1 MTASN
6 ITLTIAGSTYPIKE
20 KSWSLP
26 DKIEE
31 RSKCSFIVQD
41 DNAAYS
47 FKKGQ
52 LVTLTDTLQGLLFS
66 GSIHTIRRTKQTGA
80 GMTTPVLH
88 SIECDDKTAIL
99 DAKTSNKQYISQ
111 HAGAI
116 VVDQIKD
123 LGPLGILANYA
134 IDVDDT
140 QADFAAGTLSG
151 TVAAN
156 SVDNGNLEL
165 SHAGAKTIITEN
177 TTSIFSSGTLDRV
190 TSASNTLAPTSTPAI
205 KIVGT
210 QSLVSDSNAY
220 TYIKIFSSGSI
231 SIIASRYLAYDIW
244 IDASSPDMRAG
255 VDIIFTDGSTLR
267 GLTQTYPFH
276 DLQNLL
282 PHPSQNLDGFANDKW
297 YHRKFLLDNFN
308 GKTISHVDVAI
319 EGDKA
324 GTYAIYIKNILE
336 VDVNNGVINT
346 FFNGTLNVNPPK
358 QMQNSGYS
366 NIACTVVDTYD
377 CSTANRVSP
386 SYNIDQTKIAKDSFV
401 SWAGIIPENTN
412 IKLEYSLNGGN
423 SYIECVNNAPL
434 PSLIAG
440 LSLASKTITFR
451 QSFQQLIGASPES
464 KPILTNFICTLNPSY
479 SASKSDVTISATT
492 SAEWNASGTSFT
504 NTQAPS
510 IFLLLPG
517 GVREW
522 SKANTDNMTIYG
534 GGSSGPSTT
543 TVNQHCN
550 YKKFWIQ
557 LGNNLEGRSRLD
569 WLGQGDN
576 ALLECDI
583 YTDVS
588 YGKVGVVYRTTGW
601 SNWDSNY
608 AYAVEVTPST
618 VALQKGSNSSQ
629 SSTGSR
635 TQLASVS
642 ISIGSNS
649 WHQLKVIFNGSNH
662 QVWLDDIKYIDVN
675 DGTYTGSGYVGLRTS
690 NSSTTEGYQG
700 QFNNFGLTVP
710 GLTGSWLSASTSL
723 ASASTYGGSVVTWID
738 GSVGKQSTLVLVEST
753 INGGSSWQAV
763 TNGGSVPNLTAG
775 QSLSGINLRF
785 RITLTTASAAS
796 LPQIQYFVCRVLGGF
811 SSSGTRISKA
821 LPLQGVGTCGST
833 LVFWNAITPTNTTVV
848 VATSLDGSS
857 YTNVA
862 NGGSISGLNQ
872 QPAPTIDS
880 FNLLTS
886 SNYVNTFRSGGSL
899 ASWVWDTASSR
910 LTVTGGSHG
919 LLIYNGIASSANVSV
934 YADLDR
940 SDSGGIVLHYANSGS
955 SMYYCVI
962 GDNLASSNPNTV
974 YIYKYDSGGP
984 YTYGNTSISF
994 IRGTYHRFIFQYSND
1009 RLIVS
1014 MDGVELI
1021 NALDS
1026 STPITSGQS
1035 GIYNNTGVSRFYNL
1049 RIQPSGDSLTNK
1061 KVYTRITL
1069 TSTDPAA
1076 TPQVSDFT
1084 TLVTNPNIG
1093 AGSLIPTADYRNTYR
1108 SDNISDLAKQSNYYW
1123 NIKPDG
1129 SFIFTD
1135 RKTVPAPWLLTGND
1149 ALVSGLEVEDSSD
1162 LYRNRQTITG
1172 VLDIIALNEAK
1183 LGDGTATSWTLK
1195 YNVVSMDSM
1204 VLNGQPVTFGV
1215 KGIDTGK
1222 DFYYEVGSNSIAAD
1236 TEGTLLIATDELY
1249 VSYVGQFET
1258 TATRDN
1264 TGQFSG
1270 TISQRDYIAQSGL
1283 TVPSLTLL
1291 NQASA
1296 SQNASGS
1303 TDDIDVSLCRRIALD
1318 INITAQSG
1326 TSPTVQFFLERKTAT
1341 GLYSILYQSSVISS
1355 GSTQIST
1362 SIGPGCVTKESL
1374 GLTVRLRWTI
1384 GGSASPTKTFSAS
1397 IIGHI
1402 DASLAGIGV
1411 IEAVEDVSGQNIN
1424 VAGANALADSRL
1436 QQYGVIGRILH
1447 FETQRTGLAAGQYL
1461 NCFLPEL
1468 GLNDVALL
1476 ITGVTRTQA
1485 LVVDNGSPSQL
1496 YNHSVEA
1503 IEASILPSWQK
1514 AMSDA
1519 GVS

>member
-52 LVTLTDTLQGLLFS
+52 LVTITDTLQGLLFS
-66 GSIHTIRRTKQTGA
+66 GSVHTIKRTKQTGT

-88 SIECDDKTAIL
+88 VIECDDKYGIL
-99 DAKTSNKQYISQ
+99 DAKTSNKQYTSQ
-111 HAGAI
+111 YAGAI

-156 SVDNGNLEL
+156 TVEDGNLEL
-165 SHAGAKTIITEN
+165 ALAGAKTVITEN
-177 TTSIFSSGTLDRV
+177 TTSIFSSGTLNGV
-190 TSASNTLAPTSTPAI
+190 TSSSNTLAPTSTPAI
-205 KIVGT
+205 KVVGT
-210 QSLVSDSNAY
+210 QSLVADDNAY

-231 SIIASRYLAYDIW
+231 SIIAGRYLSYDIW
-244 IDASSPDMRAG
+244 IDAASPEIRAG
-255 VDIIFTDGSTLR
+255 VDIIFTDGATLR
-267 GLTQTYPFH
+267 DLAQTYLYYDNH
-276 DLQNLL
+276 NLR
-282 PHPSQNLDGFANDKW
+282 PHPSQNLSGFADGKW

-308 GKTISHVDVAI
+308 GKTISHVDIAI
-319 EGDKA
+319 EGDK
-324 GTYAIYIKNILE
+324 GGKYTVYVKNILE
-336 VDVNNGVINT
+336 VNSSDGVINT

-366 NIACTVVDTYD
+366 RISCTVVNTYD
-377 CSTANRVSP
+377 CTTANRVSP
-386 SYNIDQTKIAKDSFV
+386 SYNIDQAKLAKDSFI
-401 SWAGIIPENTN
+401 SWKSTVPDNTN
-412 IKLEYSLNGGN
+412 VKIEYSLNSGN
-423 SYIECVNNAPL
+423 SYIECTNNTSL
-434 PSLIAG
+434 PSLLAG

-451 QSFQQLIGASPES
+451 QSFLQLDGSSPED
-464 KPILTNFICTLNPSY
+464 KPYLSSMVCTLNPSY
-479 SASKSDVTISATT
+479 TATKSDVTLSATT
-492 SAEWNASGTSFT
+492 SGEWGAGSFS
-504 NTQAPS
+504 NTTAPS
-510 IFLLLPG
+510 TIVKLLG
-517 GVREW
+517 GIRDW
-522 SKANTDNMTIYG
+522 GTADISNMTIYG
-534 GGSSGPSTT
+534 GGASGPSST

-550 YKKFWIQ
+550 YKNFWIG
-557 LGNNLEGRSRLD
+557 LGVGLEGRSRLD
-569 WLGQGDN
+569 WLGQWQN
-576 ALLECDI
+576 AIIECDI
-583 YTDVS
+583 YSDVS

-601 SNWDSNY
+601 SNYDSNY
-608 AYAVEVTPST
+608 AYAVEVTTGNVS
-618 VALQKGSNSSQ
+618 LQRASNSSQ
-629 SSTGSR
+629 SSTGTR
-635 TQLASVS
+635 TEVASVVVT
-642 ISIGSNS
+642 INANS

-662 QVWLDDIKYIDVN
+662 QVWVDDIKYIDVT
-675 DGTYTGSGYVGLRTS
+675 DSTYSATGYVGLRTS
-690 NSSTTEGYQG
+690 NSSGSVGYQG
-700 QFNNFGLTVP
+700 QFNNFGLTVT
-710 GLTGSWLSASTSL
+710 GLSGTWTSASTSL
-723 ASASTYGGSVVTWID
+723 SAASTYLNSVVTWQDVSIGD
-738 GSVGKQSTLVLVEST
+738 QATVILVEST
-753 INGGSSWQAV
+753 INGGSSWQTV
-763 TNGGSVPNLTAG
+763 TNGSAIANLTAG
-775 QSLSGINLRF
+775 QSLSGVSVQF

-796 LPQIQYFVCRVLGGF
+796 APQVQYFVCRVLGGF

-821 LPLQGVGTCGST
+821 LPLSGVGTCGST
-833 LVFWNAITPTNTTVV
+833 IVFWNAITPTNTTVV

-857 YTNVA
+857 YTNVS

-899 ASWVWDTASSR
+899 ASWVWDTLNSR

-919 LLIYNGIASSANVSV
+919 LLIYNGIASSTNVSV

-940 SDSGGIVLHYANSGS
+940 SDSGGLVLHYANSGS
-955 SMYYCVI
+955 SLYYCVI

-974 YIYKYDSGGP
+974 YIYKYDFGGP

-994 IRGTYHRFIFQYSND
+994 TRGTYHRFVFQYAND

-1021 NALDS
+1021 NVLDS

-1035 GIYNNTGVSRFYNL
+1035 GIYNNTGISQFYNL
-1049 RIQPSGDSLTNK
+1049 RIQPSGDSMTNK

-1069 TSTDPAA
+1069 TSTDPTA

-1108 SDNISDLAKQSNYYW
+1108 SDNIGDVAKQSNYYW

-1149 ALVSGLEVEDSSD
+1149 ALVSGLEVEDSAD
-1162 LYRNRQTITG
+1162 LYRNRQIITG
-1172 VLDIIALNEAK
+1172 VLDTIALNETK

-1195 YNVVSMDSM
+1195 YNVVSMDAM
-1204 VLNGQPVTFGV
+1204 TLNGQSVAFGV

-1222 DFYYEVGSNSIAAD
+1222 DFYYEVGSNSIASD

-1264 TGQFSG
+1264 TGQFPG
-1270 TISQRDYIAQSGL
+1270 AISQRDYIVQSGL
-1283 TVPSLTLL
+1283 TVPSLALL
-1291 NQASA
+1291 SQASA

-1303 TDDIDVSLCRRIALD
+1303 TDDMDVSLCRRIALD
-1318 INITAQSG
+1318 INVTAHSG
-1326 TSPTVQFFLERKTAT
+1326 TSPTVQFFLERKGAD
-1341 GLYSILYQSSVISS
+1341 GLYTVLYQSSVISA
-1355 GSTQIST
+1355 STGQVNR
-1362 SIGPGCVTKESL
+1362 SIGPGCATKESL
-1374 GLTVRLRWTI
+1374 GLTVRLRWVI
-1384 GGSASPTKTFSAS
+1384 GGSGSPTKTFSAS

-1402 DASLAGIGV
+1402 DAGLAGIGV
-1411 IEAVEDVSGQNIN
+1411 VEAVEDVSGQNIN

-1436 QQYGVIGRILH
+1436 QQYGVIGRILR

-1461 NCFLPEL
+1461 NCFLPEI
-1468 GLNDVALL
+1468 GLNDAALL
-1476 ITGVTRTQA
+1476 ITGVTRTQS
-1485 LVVDNGSPSQL
+1485 LVVDSGSPSLL
-1496 YNHSVEA
+1496 YNHS
-1503 IEASILPSWQK
+1503 IEATEASVLPSWQK

>member
-26 DKIEE
+26 DKIGE
-31 RSKCSFIVQD
+31 RSKCSFVVQD

-52 LVTLTDTLQGLLFS
+52 LVTLTDTMQGLLFS
-66 GSIHTIRRTKQTGA
+66 GSIHTIRRTKQTGT

-88 SIECDDKTAIL
+88 SIECDDKYAVF
-99 DAKTSNKQYISQ
+99 DAKTSNKQYVNQ
-111 HAGAI
+111 YAGAI
-116 VVDQIKD
+116 IVDQIKD
-123 LGPLGILANYA
+123 LSVVGILANYA
-134 IDVDDT
+134 IDINDT
-140 QADFAAGTLSG
+140 QSDFATGTLSG
-151 TVAAN
+151 TVATSN
-156 SVDNGNLEL
+156 VEDGNLEL
-165 SHAGAKTIITEN
+165 SPAGSKTVITEN
-177 TTSIFSSGTLDRV
+177 TTSIFSSGTLNGV
-190 TSASNTLAPTSTPAI
+190 VSSSNSLTPTSTPAI

-210 QSLVSDSNAY
+210 QSLVADSNAY

-231 SIIASRYLAYDIW
+231 SIISARYLAYDIW

-267 GLTQTYPFH
+267 DAVQTYPFH

-282 PHPSQNLDGFANDKW
+282 PHPSQNLDGFADDRW

-324 GTYAIYIKNILE
+324 GTYTIYIKNILE

-366 NIACTVVDTYD
+366 NITCTVVDTYD

-386 SYNIDQTKIAKDSFV
+386 SYNIDQTKIAKDSFI
-401 SWAGIIPENTN
+401 SWAEIIPKNTN
-412 IKLEYSLNGGN
+412 IKLEYSLDGGN
-423 SYIECVNNAPL
+423 SYIECVNNASL

-451 QSFQQLIGASPES
+451 QSFQQLIGASPEA
-464 KPILTNFICTLNPSY
+464 KPVLTNFICTLNSSY
-479 SASKSDVTISATT
+479 SALKSDVIISAAT

-504 NTQAPS
+504 DVTAPS
-510 IFLLLPG
+510 TLLLLDG

-583 YTDVS
+583 YIDVS

-601 SNWDSNY
+601 TNWDSNY

-710 GLTGSWLSASTSL
+710 ALTGSWLSASTSL
-723 ASASTYGGSVVTWID
+723 ASAGTYGGSVVTWID
-738 GSVGKQSTLVLVEST
+738 GSVGKQSTVVLVEST
-753 INGGSSWQAV
+753 INGGSSWQIV

-811 SSSGTRISKA
+811 SSSGTRISKS
-821 LPLQGVGTCGST
+821 LPLSGVGECGST
-833 LVFWNAITPTNTTVV
+833 LVYWNAIMPTKTTVV

-857 YTNVA
+857 YANVS

-872 QPAPTIDS
+872 HPSPTIDS
-880 FNLLTS
+880 FNLLS
-886 SNYVNTFRSGGSL
+886 VGNYTNTFGIGGIV
-899 ASWVWDTASSR
+899 ASWTWDTINSR
-910 LTVTGGSHG
+910 LTVTGGSFA
-919 LLIYNGIASSANVSV
+919 LLLYGAINTSNIDIIA
-934 YADLDR
+934 DMDQT
-940 SDSGGIVLHYANSGS
+940 DTGGIVWRYVDASNYYQIIVSDASASDDSNVITLIKRLGGVRSPLAIGS
-955 SMYYCVI
+955 I
-962 GDNLASSNPNTV
+962 AFT
-974 YIYKYDSGGP
+974 
-984 YTYGNTSISF
+984 
-994 IRGTYHRFIFQYSND
+994 RGTKHRI
-1009 RLIVS
+1009 RIIMMIGLIKVYFDGILVS
-1014 MDGVELI
+1014 TYIDPAPLAGGRSGLSH
-1021 NALDS
+1021 DKG
-1026 STPITSGQS
+1026 TSH
-1035 GIYNNTGVSRFYNL
+1035 FYNL
-1049 RIQPSGDSLTNK
+1049 RIQPLGDDLTNK
-1061 KVYTRITL
+1061 KVCTRITL
-1069 TSTDPAA
+1069 TSTDPSV
-1076 TPQVSDFT
+1076 TPQISDFT
-1084 TLVTNPNIG
+1084 TLVTNPDIG
-1093 AGSLIPTADYRNTYR
+1093 LGSLIPTADYRNTYR
-1108 SDNISDLAKQSNYYW
+1108 SDNLNDLTKRSDYIQNV
-1123 NIKPDG
+1123 KPDG

-1135 RKTVPAPWLLTGND
+1135 HKTVPAPWLLTGND
-1149 ALVSGLEVEDSSD
+1149 ALVSGLEVEDSAD
-1162 LYRNRQTITG
+1162 LYRNRQIITG
-1172 VLDIIALNEAK
+1172 VLDTVALNETK
-1183 LGDGTATSWTLK
+1183 IGDGTATSWTLK

-1204 VLNGQPVTFGV
+1204 TLNGQTVTFG
-1215 KGIDTGK
+1215 KKSIDTGK
-1222 DFYYEVGSNSIAAD
+1222 DFYYEVGSNSIASD
-1236 TEGTLLIATDELY
+1236 TEGTLLIVTDELY

-1264 TGQFSG
+1264 TGQFPG
-1270 TISQRDYIAQSGL
+1270 TISQREYIVQSGL

-1303 TDDIDVSLCRRIALD
+1303 TDDMDVSLCRRIALD

-1326 TSPTVQFFLERKTAT
+1326 TSPTVQFFLERKDAI
-1341 GLYSILYQSSVISS
+1341 GLYSILYQSAVMSS
-1355 GSTQIST
+1355 ASAQISI
-1362 SIGPGCVTKESL
+1362 SIGPGCTTKESL
-1374 GLTVRLRWTI
+1374 GFAVRLRWTI
-1384 GGSASPTKTFSAS
+1384 GGSGSPTKTFSVS
-1397 IIGHI
+1397 IIGPV
-1402 DASLAGIGV
+1402 DAGLAGIGV

-1468 GLNDVALL
+1468 GLNDAALL
-1476 ITGVTRTQA
+1476 ITGVTRTQS
-1485 LVVDNGSPSQL
+1485 LVVDSGSPSQL

-1503 IEASILPSWQK
+1503 TEASTLPSWQK

>member
-1 MTASN
+1 MTATSLTVN
-6 ITLTIAGSTYPIKE
+6 IANTNYDVLDG
-20 KSWSLP
+20 SWSLP
-26 DKIEE
+26 DRIEE
-31 RSKCSFIVQD
+31 RSKCAFTIFD
-41 DNAAYS
+41 ANGTYS
-47 FKKGQ
+47 FKKSQ
-52 LVTLTDTLQGLLFS
+52 IVVVTDTLQGLIFS
-66 GSIHTIRRTKQTGA
+66 GYIQSVKRSRNEDGVGSVILHYIDCTDRTAT
-80 GMTTPVLH
+80 
-88 SIECDDKTAIL
+88 L
-99 DAKTSNKQYISQ
+99 DAKTSNKQYTSQ
-111 HAGAI
+111 YAGAI

-156 SVDNGNLEL
+156 NVEDGNLEL
-165 SHAGAKTIITEN
+165 ALAGAKTVITEN
-177 TTSIFSSGTLDRV
+177 TTSIFSSGTLNGV
-190 TSASNTLAPTSTPAI
+190 TSSSNTLAPTSTPAI
-205 KIVGT
+205 KVVGT
-210 QSLVSDSNAY
+210 QSLVADDNAY

-231 SIIASRYLAYDIW
+231 SIIASRYLSYDIW
-244 IDASSPDMRAG
+244 IDAASPEIRAG
-255 VDIIFTDGSTLR
+255 VDIIFTDGATLR
-267 GLTQTYPFH
+267 DLAQTYLYYDNH
-276 DLQNLL
+276 NLR
-282 PHPSQNLDGFANDKW
+282 PHPSQNLDGFADGKW

-308 GKTISHVDVAI
+308 GKTISHVDIAI
-319 EGDKA
+319 EGDK
-324 GTYAIYIKNILE
+324 GGKYTVYVKNILE
-336 VDVNNGVINT
+336 VNSSDGVINT

-366 NIACTVVDTYD
+366 RISCTVVDTYD
-377 CSTANRVSP
+377 CTTANRVSP
-386 SYNIDQTKIAKDSFV
+386 SYNIDQAKLAKDSFI
-401 SWAGIIPENTN
+401 SWKSTVPDNTN
-412 IKLEYSLNGGN
+412 VKIEYSLNSGN
-423 SYIECVNNAPL
+423 SYIECTNNTSL
-434 PSLIAG
+434 PSLLAG

-451 QSFQQLIGASPES
+451 QSFLQLDGSSPED
-464 KPILTNFICTLNPSY
+464 KPYLSSMVCTLNPSY
-479 SASKSDVTISATT
+479 TATKSDVTLSATT
-492 SAEWNASGTSFT
+492 SGEWGAGSFS
-504 NTQAPS
+504 NTTAPS
-510 IFLLLPG
+510 TILKLFG
-517 GVREW
+517 GIRDW
-522 SKANTDNMTIYG
+522 STADISNMTIYG
-534 GGSSGPSTT
+534 GGASGPSST

-550 YKKFWIQ
+550 YKNFWIG
-557 LGNNLEGRSRLD
+557 LGVGLEGRSRLD
-569 WLGQGDN
+569 WLGQWQN
-576 ALLECDI
+576 AIIECDI
-583 YTDVS
+583 YSDVS

-601 SNWDSNY
+601 SNYDSNY
-608 AYAVEVTPST
+608 AYAVEVTTGNVS
-618 VALQKGSNSSQ
+618 LQRASNSSQ
-629 SSTGSR
+629 SSTGTR
-635 TQLASVS
+635 TEVASVVVT
-642 ISIGSNS
+642 INANS

-662 QVWLDDIKYIDVN
+662 QVWVDDIKYIDVT
-675 DGTYTGSGYVGLRTS
+675 DSTYSATGYVGLRTS
-690 NSSTTEGYQG
+690 NSSGSVGYQG
-700 QFNNFGLTVP
+700 QFNNFGLTVI
-710 GLTGSWLSASTSL
+710 GLSGTWTSASTSL
-723 ASASTYGGSVVTWID
+723 SAASTYLNSVVTWQDVSIGD
-738 GSVGKQSTLVLVEST
+738 QATVILVEST

-763 TNGGSVPNLTAG
+763 TNGSAIANLTAG
-775 QSLSGINLRF
+775 QSLSGVSVQF

-796 LPQIQYFVCRVLGGF
+796 APQVQYFVCRVLGGF

-821 LPLQGVGTCGST
+821 LPLSGVGTCGST
-833 LVFWNAITPTNTTVV
+833 IVFWNAITPTNTTVV

-857 YTNVA
+857 YTNVS
-862 NGGSISGLNQ
+862 NGGSISGLGQ
-872 QPAPTIDS
+872 QPSPTIDS

-899 ASWVWDTASSR
+899 ASWVWDTLNSR

-940 SDSGGIVLHYANSGS
+940 SDSGGLVLHYANSGS

-974 YIYKYDSGGP
+974 YIYKYDFGGP

-994 IRGTYHRFIFQYSND
+994 TRGTYHRFVFQYLND
-1009 RLIVS
+1009 YLIVS
-1014 MDGVELI
+1014 MDGVEII
-1021 NALDS
+1021 NVLDS

-1035 GIYNNTGVSRFYNL
+1035 GIYNNTGISRFYNL
-1049 RIQPSGDSLTNK
+1049 RIQPSGDNLTNK

-1069 TSTDPAA
+1069 TSTDPTV

-1149 ALVSGLEVEDSSD
+1149 ALVSGLEVEDSAD
-1162 LYRNRQTITG
+1162 LYRNRQIITG
-1172 VLDIIALNEAK
+1172 VLDTIALNETK

-1195 YNVVSMDSM
+1195 YNVVSMDAM
-1204 VLNGQPVTFGV
+1204 MLNGQSVAFGV

-1222 DFYYEVGSNSIAAD
+1222 DFYYEVGSNSIASD
-1236 TEGTLLIATDELY
+1236 TDGTLLIVTDELY

-1258 TATRDN
+1258 TAVRNN
-1264 TGQFSG
+1264 TGQFAG
-1270 TISQRDYIAQSGL
+1270 TISQRDYITQSGL

-1291 NQASA
+1291 SQASA

-1318 INITAQSG
+1318 INVTAHSG
-1326 TSPTVQFFLERKTAT
+1326 TSPTVQFFLERKSAD
-1341 GLYSILYQSSVISS
+1341 GLYTVLYQSSVISA
-1355 GSTQIST
+1355 STGQVNR
-1362 SIGPGCVTKESL
+1362 SIGPGCATKESL
-1374 GLTVRLRWTI
+1374 GLTVRLRYVI
-1384 GGSASPTKTFSAS
+1384 GGSGSPTKTFSAS
-1397 IIGHI
+1397 IIGHV
-1402 DASLAGIGV
+1402 DAGLAGIGV
-1411 IEAVEDVSGQNIN
+1411 VEAVEDVSGQNIN

-1436 QQYGVIGRILH
+1436 QQYGVIGRILR

-1468 GLNDVALL
+1468 GLNDAALL
-1476 ITGVTRTQA
+1476 ITDVTRTQS
-1485 LVVDNGSPSQL
+1485 LIVDSGSPSLL

-1503 IEASILPSWQK
+1503 TEASVLPSWQK